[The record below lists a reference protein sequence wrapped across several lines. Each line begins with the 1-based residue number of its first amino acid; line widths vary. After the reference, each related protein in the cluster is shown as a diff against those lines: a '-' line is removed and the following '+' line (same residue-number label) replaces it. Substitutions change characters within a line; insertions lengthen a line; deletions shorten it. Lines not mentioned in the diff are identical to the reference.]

1 MARTVTNYFEP
12 RKYLYGNEHPSAQNF
27 RMGNSATLTIG
38 DVVRLNN
45 AGALVRCAAGDAVLG
60 ILVGIVDDKDINPF
74 SLIYTNNTG
83 ATLTPD
89 DTVVTASD
97 NTTRAQYLKGKVLVD
112 PAGVI
117 LFYNDASGNL
127 ALTNLGQFF
136 DHDADADQIDQST
149 ASDTSGQFQLI
160 ELDPDGDA
168 DLSKGLFRIA
178 EPLLMSYHANST
190 AVIEA

>member
-12 RKYLYGNEHPSAQNF
+12 RVHLYGVEHPSALNF
-27 RMGNSATLTIG
+27 RLGNSATLTIG

-45 AGALVRCAAGDAVLG
+45 AGVLVRCAAGDAVLG
-60 ILVGIVDDKDINPF
+60 ILTGIVDENDINPF
-74 SLIYTNNTG
+74 SLSYVNNTG

-97 NTTRAQYLKGKVLVD
+97 NSTRAHYLKGKVSVD

-117 LFYNDASGNL
+117 LYYNDASGDL

-136 DHDADADQIDQST
+136 DHDSDADQVDQST
-149 ASDTSGQFQLI
+149 ASDTSGQFQLVA
-160 ELDPDGDA
+160 LDPDGDGDA
-168 DLSKGLFRIA
+168 SKGLFRIA
-178 EPLLMSYHANST
+178 EPLLMSYHGNTT